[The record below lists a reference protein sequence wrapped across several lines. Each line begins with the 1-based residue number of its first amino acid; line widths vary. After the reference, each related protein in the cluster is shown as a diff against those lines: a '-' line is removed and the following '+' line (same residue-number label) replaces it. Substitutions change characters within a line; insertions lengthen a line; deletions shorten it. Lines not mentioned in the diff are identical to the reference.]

1 MRIAVVDVDTLT
13 RNWWVFLLR
22 GLAGVLFG
30 LITLFYPSISLLALV
45 LVFGAYAF
53 VDGVLAIVSAVRR
66 HGDDRWWVLLLQ
78 GLAGIA
84 TGLVAAFWPGITA
97 LALLYLIAAWALVLG
112 AFQIAAAIRL
122 RKVMS
127 HEWVLILAGAA
138 SVLLGIMLFLFPGP
152 GALAVVLWIGASAL
166 VSGVL
171 LVVLAFRLRS
181 RMTVLHPRSA

>member
-1 MRIAVVDVDTLT
+1 MQIAVVDADTLT

-22 GLAGVLFG
+22 GLTGILFG
-30 LITLFYPSISLLALV
+30 LITFFYPSISLVALV

-66 HGDDRWWVLLLQ
+66 HGEDRWWVVLLQ

-84 TGLVAAFWPGITA
+84 AGLIAVFAPGITA
-97 LALLYLIAAWALVLG
+97 LVLLYLIAAWALVVG

-122 RKVMS
+122 RKVIN
-127 HEWVLILAGAA
+127 HEWVLILAGTA
-138 SVLLGIMLFLFPGP
+138 SVLLGILLFLFPGP
-152 GALAVVLWIGASAL
+152 GALTVVLWIGAFAL

-181 RMTVLHPRSA
+181 RMTILQPRTT